1 VAWDVEFTDQFG
13 EWWDVLDEDARVAIN
28 AVVLVLERLGPALTR
43 PYADTVKG
51 SRHPNMRELRVQ
63 HQGRPFRLLY
73 AFDPRR
79 TAIILVGGD
88 KGGNDRWYDVNI
100 PIADKLYDEHLQE
113 IKKNETKPNEVE

>member
-13 EWWDVLDEDARVAIN
+13 EWWSTLDEDAQISIN
-28 AVVLVLERLGPALTR
+28 AVVLVLERIGPALTR

-51 SRHPNMRELRVQ
+51 SRHANMRELRIQ
-63 HQGRPFRLLY
+63 HQGQPFRLLY

-88 KGGNDRWYDVNI
+88 KGGDDRWYDVHI

-113 IKKNETKPNEVE
+113 IENESNPREVQ